1 MILILVAM
9 VLFDVSSNLIP
20 LVLSLDMVS
29 KLSFRLSPL
38 VVVEVVVVVAVVV
51 DVFIISNSF

>member
-38 VVVEVVVVVAVVV
+38 VVVEVGVVVVGVA
-51 DVFIISNSF
+51 I